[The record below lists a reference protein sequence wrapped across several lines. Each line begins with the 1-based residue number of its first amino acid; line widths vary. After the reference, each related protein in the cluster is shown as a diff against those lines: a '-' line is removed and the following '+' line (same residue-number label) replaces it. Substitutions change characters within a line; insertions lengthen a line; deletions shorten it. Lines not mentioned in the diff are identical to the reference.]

1 MASKSFLSQTRG
13 FTLIEIS
20 IVLVVIG
27 LLLSGGLVALA
38 PVLEQ
43 AKRTQ
48 TENTLTKIEDA
59 LLLYAIQNSCLP
71 CPADATAAAI
81 EGNQALASG
90 AAHTADACAD
100 AANAC
105 FTGPD
110 AVVPWLTLGIQR
122 SDAIDE
128 WGTWITYHL
137 STDADSNAGITSTP
151 ACDDFQDALTS
162 NGTAAGG
169 FLRDNTTTPISF
181 PQGCLNVETPLAAFS
196 TITPQAAY
204 VLISH
209 GPDTSGGYASEVVA
223 GQARTNKFGGANTAQ
238 QENDAGNCDDTGA
251 ECHQGDPIDIDGD
264 NYFDDIVRW
273 KTGPIIVF
281 QCGDGACGNP

>member
-1 MASKSFLSQTRG
+1 MASKSFLSQMRG

-38 PVLEQ
+38 PVLEN

-71 CPADATAAAI
+71 CPADGTAPTTD
-81 EGNQALASG
+81 GNQALSTG
-90 AAHTADACAD
+90 VPHTADACAD
-100 AANAC
+100 AAGVC
-105 FTGPD
+105 FTGAD

-128 WGTWITYHL
+128 WGTLLTYHV
-137 STDADSNAGITSTP
+137 STSDDDNTGAGG

-162 NGTAAGG
+162 NAAAAGG
-169 FLRDNTTTPISF
+169 MLRDNTTTPISF
-181 PQGCLNVETPLAAFS
+181 PQGCLDVETEAAAF
-196 TITPQAAY
+196 TVATQQAAY

-209 GPDTSGGYASEVVA
+209 GPDTSGGFSSNT
-223 GQARTNKFGGANTAQ
+223 GTARTDPWGGN
-238 QENDAGNCDDTGA
+238 NDAQLENNGGTCDLNL
-251 ECHQGDPIDIDGD
+251 ECHQGDPIDLEGD
-264 NYFDDIVRW
+264 TYFDDIVRW
-273 KTGPIIVF
+273 KTGPVLVF